1 MQCAHCTKQINYE
14 CPEPYVKEDELIKAI
29 LRYINFIEMAHP
41 QILKMSDKLK
51 RGMQSYKEIR
61 DTILLQQDVDPDKK
75 PLTFTE
81 YAKHALKNGAVLEK
95 REVVQ
100 TLGRQLYLHD
110 KGIASHRLLNNY
122 INPMALNAK
131 SSAFS
136 SSF

>member
-1 MQCAHCTKQINYE
+1 M
-14 CPEPYVKEDELIKAI
+14 
-29 LRYINFIEMAHP
+29 EMAHP
-41 QILKMSDKLK
+41 QILKLSNKLK

-81 YAKHALKNGAVLEK
+81 YAKHALKNGSVLEK

-110 KGIASHRLLNNY
+110 KGIASSP
-122 INPMALNAK
+122 IK
-131 SSAFS
+131 
-136 SSF
+136 